1 MEAFTWKDGERV
13 VAFGRGRAA
22 DVPDLAGPGFV
33 LLTTERARA
42 QSPELAAAA
51 AHTVVLGRGYVE
63 DLARDVLDA
72 GLPAGDGM
80 LVALGGGTVV
90 DTTKAVAAASGR
102 RAGAVPT
109 TLSAAEMTWVHRHA
123 AGVDPATPRV
133 RPQLV
138 VNDPALSAS
147 QPTAELAASA
157 ANSLAHAIEGP
168 CTTLAS
174 PVPSLAATDAVRLI
188 AQAWAGDAEDP
199 DRDALALAALLAGY
213 TIDASWY
220 GLSHVCSQ
228 TLVRV
233 GPAAHGPAN
242 AVVLPHTTAALR
254 ARAPDPL
261 AHADRAAGRPVED
274 LASELAHRAGAARI
288 RDLDVAEDRL
298 AACADVAAG
307 RSELDLTPP
316 RMSRDELLGVYRAAW

>member
-1 MEAFTWKDGERV
+1 MQPFTWKDGERV

-22 DVPDLAGPGFV
+22 DVPDLAGDGFV
-33 LLTTERARA
+33 LLTTERARTQA
-42 QSPELAAAA
+42 PELADRA
-51 AHTVVLGRGYVE
+51 AHTVVLGKGYVE
-63 DLARDVLDA
+63 ALAAEVLQE
-72 GLPAGDGM
+72 GLPDGDGM

-90 DTTKAVAAASGR
+90 DTTKAVAAATGR

-123 AGVDPATPRV
+123 DGVDPQTPRV

-147 QPTAELAASA
+147 QPTDQLAASA
-157 ANSLAHAIEGP
+157 ANSLAHAVEGP

-188 AQAWAGDAEDP
+188 AHAYAKDAEDP
-199 DRDALALAALLAGY
+199 DRDALALAALLSGY
-213 TIDASWY
+213 AIDACWY

-233 GPAAHGPAN
+233 GPAGHGPAN
-242 AVVLPHTTAALR
+242 AAVLPHTARALR
-254 ARAPDPL
+254 ERAPEPL
-261 AHADRAAGRPVED
+261 GHADRAAGRPVED
-274 LASELAHRAGAARI
+274 LAFELAQRAGAGRI
-288 RDLDVAEDRL
+288 RDLGVAEDRL
-298 AACADVAAG
+298 AACADAAAQ
-307 RSELDLTPP
+307 RQELDLTPP
-316 RMSRDELLGVYRAAW
+316 RMSRDDLLTLFRAAW